1 MGSWRRGKRLALRR
15 FNPKALHLAALV
27 VLVFL
32 VLVPGTLAQ
41 IPDDRLIAPGERIGR
56 FRLRMSASEAASA
69 LGSTGERRAFTP
81 MLSGL
86 LNFTPL
92 RTSYGLWWRDKA
104 VFMLFTPTGD
114 RATGI
119 VLFEH
124 PDNLAFRTFE
134 GVGIGTPVAELS
146 RFGGAEGSEGGET
159 EGKLIYWRIGL
170 YIHWRDGRTT
180 AIGVLDNK
188 TP

>member
-1 MGSWRRGKRLALRR
+1 MGFWRRGRRLALQQFRL
-15 FNPKALHLAALV
+15 KVLHLAVLV
-27 VLVFL
+27 VLVFV
-32 VLVPGTLAQ
+32 VLISGTLAQ

-69 LGSTGERRAFTP
+69 LGSPGERRAFTP

-104 VFMLFTPTGD
+104 VFMLFTPTSD

-124 PDNLAFRTFE
+124 PDNRGFRTFE
-134 GVGIGTPVAELS
+134 GVGIGSPFAELN

-159 EGKLIYWRIGL
+159 EGKLIYWTIGL
-170 YIHWRDGRTT
+170 YVHWRDGRIT

-188 TP
+188 AR